1 MSIDY
6 PNLDKTLNLARKIA
20 NVTSKDKKHPEI
32 KIHSV
37 GRARMSD
44 VARLAGV
51 STKTASRVFSNDE
64 KVAEKTKQAVLEAAA
79 RLRYR
84 PNVLARNLR
93 TGGATKTVGL
103 VIGDLGNPFYFKVAA
118 SIERELANS
127 GMNLI
132 VGTTEDSPEIE
143 VQVVNAMLAQQVR
156 ALIIVPVAPDQSYLE
171 GEQSLGT
178 PLIFLDRKPVNLAAD
193 SICLSNFE
201 GAKLAT
207 EELIAKGHKRI
218 AFVAARPNLSTISE
232 RLGGYQQAML
242 RAGIPWEENLEKLPG
257 ISEEELEDAFRQLL
271 TTKNPPTAIIGG
283 NNRASVAFVKVSREL
298 KKSCAYIGFDDFELA
313 DALGVSVISFDILEM
328 GKQATKL
335 AISKINNP
343 GVRPR
348 NIQVETVLIR
358 RGSEEQSWLLGSS
371 KSSKRGS
378 TPALVTKVTG
388 G

>member
-6 PNLDKTLNLARKIA
+6 LKMNRTLSVARKLRF
-20 NVTSKDKKHPEI
+20 VPSKDKNQSEI
-32 KIHSV
+32 KLSSI

-51 STKTASRVFSNDE
+51 STKTASRVFSGDE

-84 PNVLARNLR
+84 PNALARNLR
-93 TGGATKTVGL
+93 TGAATKTVGL

-118 SIERELANS
+118 AIERELAGA

-156 ALIIVPVAPDQSYLE
+156 ALIIVPVAHDQSYLE

-178 PLIFLDRKPVNLAAD
+178 PLVFLDRKPVNLVAD
-193 SICLSNFE
+193 SICLSNYE

-207 EELIAKGHKRI
+207 EELIAMGHKRI
-218 AFVAARPNLSTISE
+218 AFVAARPNLTTIAE

-242 RAGIPWEENLEKLPG
+242 RAGISWDEDLERLPG

-271 TTKNPPTAIIGG
+271 SSKNPPTAIVGG

-298 KKSCAYIGFDDFELA
+298 KKSCAYIGFDDFDLA
-313 DALGVSVISFDILEM
+313 DALGISVVSFDIPEM

-343 GVRPR
+343 GVKPR
-348 NIQVETVLIR
+348 NLEVETVLIL
-358 RGSEEQSWLLGSS
+358 RGSENQHWLFGSA
-371 KSSKRGS
+371 KSSKRS
-378 TPALVTKVTG
+378 
-388 G
+388 

>member
-6 PNLDKTLNLARKIA
+6 LKINRTLSVARKLRF
-20 NVTSKDKKHPEI
+20 VPSKDKNQSEI
-32 KIHSV
+32 KLSSI

-51 STKTASRVFSNDE
+51 STKTASRVFSGDE

-84 PNVLARNLR
+84 PNALARNLR
-93 TGGATKTVGL
+93 TGAATKTVGL

-118 SIERELANS
+118 AIERELAGA

-156 ALIIVPVAPDQSYLE
+156 ALIIVPVAHDQSYLE

-178 PLIFLDRKPVNLAAD
+178 PLVFLDRKPVNLVAD
-193 SICLSNFE
+193 SICLSNYE

-207 EELIAKGHKRI
+207 EELIAMGHKRI
-218 AFVAARPNLSTISE
+218 AFVAARPNLTTIAE

-242 RAGIPWEENLEKLPG
+242 RAGISWDEDLERLPG

-271 TTKNPPTAIIGG
+271 SSKNPPTAIVGG

-298 KKSCAYIGFDDFELA
+298 KKSCAYIGFDDFDLA
-313 DALGVSVISFDILEM
+313 DALGISVVSFDIPEM

-343 GVRPR
+343 GVKPR
-348 NIQVETVLIR
+348 NLEVETVLIL
-358 RGSEEQSWLLGSS
+358 RGSENQHWLFGSA
-371 KSSKRGS
+371 KSSKRS
-378 TPALVTKVTG
+378 
-388 G
+388 

>member
-6 PNLDKTLNLARKIA
+6 LKIDRTLNLARK
-20 NVTSKDKKHPEI
+20 VKLVPSKEKIQPEI
-32 KIHSV
+32 KLSSI

-51 STKTASRVFSNDE
+51 STKTASRVFSGDE

-84 PNVLARNLR
+84 PNALARNLR
-93 TGGATKTVGL
+93 TGAATKTVGL

-118 SIERELANS
+118 AIERELAS
-127 GMNLI
+127 AGMNLI

-178 PLIFLDRKPVNLAAD
+178 PLIFLDRKPVNLVAD
-193 SICLSNFE
+193 SICLSNYE

-207 EELIAKGHKRI
+207 EELIAMGHKRI
-218 AFVAARPNLSTISE
+218 AFVAARPNLTTIAE
-232 RLGGYQQAML
+232 RLRGYQQAML
-242 RAGIPWEENLEKLPG
+242 RAGISWDEDLERLPG

-271 TTKNPPTAIIGG
+271 SSKNPPTAIVGG

-298 KKSCAYIGFDDFELA
+298 KKSCAYIGFDDFDLA
-313 DALGVSVISFDILEM
+313 DALGISVVSFDVPEM

-335 AISKINNP
+335 AISKISNP
-343 GVRPR
+343 GVKPR
-348 NIQVETVLIR
+348 NLEVETVLIL
-358 RGSEEQSWLLGSS
+358 RGSEDQYWLFGSAKSS
-371 KSSKRGS
+371 KSR
-378 TPALVTKVTG
+378 
-388 G
+388 